1 MQYSN
6 TPAPTPLTFERF
18 PTASCRSATVTFAAA
33 GALRLRNHAANEL
46 EPPRSRYSRS
56 VKHQMVTY
64 TLPTLWAPWVVARG
78 NWSGRHMSSNVPAA
92 FSCPHSP
99 LRYQKQLRLQEA
111 RQLMLNEHL
120 DVCSAGGRVGYKSPS
135 QFSREYS
142 RLFGAPPQRD
152 VSACGCLA
160 LPTAHLVAPD
170 RRPQLAENGPRYR
183 SPRPS
188 PSSRMAP
195 MPRLLSYNW
204 SSLCS

>member
-111 RQLMLNEHL
+111 RQLMLNENL
-120 DVCSAGGRVGYKSPS
+120 DAGSAGGRVGYESPS

-152 VSACGCLA
+152 VTRMRLA
-160 LPTAHLVAPD
+160 PVAG
-170 RRPQLAENGPRYR
+170 AS
-183 SPRPS
+183 SPRQPLARSAARGRVPRRQSTRPS
-188 PSSRMAP
+188 LGSR
-195 MPRLLSYNW
+195 
-204 SSLCS
+204 